1 MRRIAT
7 HKSRNKE
14 GETFTV
20 ITIYEENMK
29 KEQIKK
35 LTPYS
40 KTHGILVEREGTYE
54 FVGNR

>member
-40 KTHGILVEREGTYE
+40 KTHGILVERGGSYD
-54 FVGNR
+54 FVGK